1 MTNKNRKILYTG
13 ITNNI
18 ERRVSEHKVKEGNS
32 FTSKTNCT
40 IMVYLEEFNNVHEAI
55 AREKQ
60 IKNWKRVWKE
70 ELINKENPKWNDL
83 STDWFSINDFD
94 RQY

>member
-1 MTNKNRKILYTG
+1 MTNKNRKVLYTG

-18 ERRVSEHKVKEGNS
+18 ERRVSEHKVKESNS

-40 IMVYLEEFNNVHEAI
+40 ILIYLEEFNNVDEAI

-60 IKNWKRVWKE
+60 LKNWKRIWKE
-70 ELINKENPKWNDL
+70 ELVNKENPNWNDL
-83 STDWFSINDFD
+83 SIDWFSINDFD
-94 RQY
+94 RED